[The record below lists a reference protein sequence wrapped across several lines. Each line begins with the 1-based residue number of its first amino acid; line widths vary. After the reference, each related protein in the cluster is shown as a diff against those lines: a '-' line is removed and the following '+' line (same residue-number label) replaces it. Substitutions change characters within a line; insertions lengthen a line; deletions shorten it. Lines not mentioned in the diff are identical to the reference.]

1 MTQPPRRFWSMRT
14 PPPPEKMFISLE
26 RQLQNVRR
34 WNEEREWGLRVAE
47 LQAIDTTPRAHV
59 DPLIVDLIAVY
70 LDSTRRLDGVRRTC
84 DELWKIAADQQP
96 HAWSFDWEWDEWRQ
110 DPKPVR
116 LLDGIEHRPG
126 VRRVTVDLGAH
137 WEPGQ
142 KNYIRPRNIRGTD
155 SAHAELL
162 AAAAHFPDW
171 VRAMDGKSV
180 PYVWLSGYQLTV
192 PEDSTH
198 RLPGLAWVRHRRTM
212 SLTANWADHSGHD
225 WASPVRVEED
235 PAA

>member
-1 MTQPPRRFWSMRT
+1 
-14 PPPPEKMFISLE
+14 MFISLE
-26 RQLQNVRR
+26 RQLQNVRH
-34 WNEEREWGLRVAE
+34 WNEEREWGLPVAE
-47 LQAIDTTPRAHV
+47 LQAVDTTPRAHG

-84 DELWKIAADQQP
+84 DELWKVAADQQP

-137 WEPGQ
+137 WEPGR